1 MAAAPEGIP
10 GPDAPV
16 LHNGA
21 VPGRSILLFVALLL
35 LIAALASVI
44 APRDGNMVGPST
56 TQPPQLAAPTG
67 PARTVT
73 GQLPADGTVE
83 ATVGDI
89 VQLTVIA
96 DHPDVVQIFDLGVQ
110 APVDFDLPGVLE
122 FVADEP
128 GRFAVTLRYSGARVG
143 VLVVRPAA

>member
-1 MAAAPEGIP
+1 MVEP
-10 GPDAPV
+10 GADEPV
-16 LHNGA
+16 VHNEA

-44 APRDGNMVGPST
+44 APRGGNVVGRST
-56 TQPPQLAAPTG
+56 TQPPQLAAP
-67 PARTVT
+67 PPAARTVT
-73 GQLPADGTVE
+73 GQLPADRTVE

-89 VQLTVIA
+89 VELTVTA
-96 DHPDVVQIFDLGVQ
+96 DHPDEVQIFDLGLQ
-110 APVDFDLPGVLE
+110 APVDADLPGVLQ

-128 GRFAVTLRYSGARVG
+128 GRFAVTLRDSGQRVG

>member
-1 MAAAPEGIP
+1 
-10 GPDAPV
+10 V
-16 LHNGA
+16 LHNGP

-44 APRDGNMVGPST
+44 APRESKVAGPSA
-56 TQPPQLAAPTG
+56 TQTPHVAAAP
-67 PARTVT
+67 PPSARTVT
-73 GQLPADGTVE
+73 GHLPADRTID

-89 VQLTVIA
+89 VELIVTA
-96 DHPDVVQIFDLGVQ
+96 DHPDQVQIFDLGLR
-110 APVDFDLPGVLE
+110 APVEADLPGMLQ

-128 GRFAVTLRYSGARVG
+128 GRFAVTLRYSGRRVG

>member
-1 MAAAPEGIP
+1 
-10 GPDAPV
+10 V
-16 LHNGA
+16 LHNGP

-44 APRDGNMVGPST
+44 APRGNNVPGPSA
-56 TQPPQLAAPTG
+56 TQTPHVGAGPPPA
-67 PARTVT
+67 ARTVT

-89 VQLTVIA
+89 VELTITA
-96 DHPDVVQIFDLGVQ
+96 DHPDQAQIFDLGLRV
-110 APVDFDLPGVLE
+110 PVDADLPGRLQ
-122 FVADEP
+122 FVADQP
-128 GRFAVTLRYSGARVG
+128 GRFAVTLRYSGQRVG

>member
-1 MAAAPEGIP
+1 MVES
-10 GPDAPV
+10 GPDTPV
-16 LHNGA
+16 VHNGA

-44 APRDGNMVGPST
+44 APREGNVVGRST
-56 TQPPQLAAPTG
+56 TQPPQLAPPPPA
-67 PARTVT
+67 ARTVT

-83 ATVGDI
+83 ATVGD
-89 VQLTVIA
+89 VVDLTVTA
-96 DHPDVVQIFDLGVQ
+96 DHPDEVQIFDLGLQ
-110 APVDFDLPGVLE
+110 APVDADLPGVLQ

-128 GRFAVTLRYSGARVG
+128 GRFAVTLRYSGERVG